1 MTSAF
6 CAAGTPLHSLCA
18 NASISG
24 EMLRLA
30 TQPWADDDFAAWLQ
44 TDALGLSPM
53 QILSQTVHDLG
64 PLPTQN
70 RHSSLCSLT
79 SLPQPLHIHDSCC

>member
-1 MTSAF
+1 
-6 CAAGTPLHSLCA
+6 
-18 NASISG
+18 
-24 EMLRLA
+24 MLRLA

-70 RHSSLCSLT
+70 RHSSL
-79 SLPQPLHIHDSCC
+79 IVN

>member
-1 MTSAF
+1 MSMTSRVL

-24 EMLRLA
+24 EMIRLA
-30 TQPWADDDFAAWLQ
+30 TQRWADDDFAAWLQ
-44 TDALGLSPM
+44 TDALGLTPM

-64 PLPTQN
+64 ALASQAPGAL
-70 RHSSLCSLT
+70 SASLT
-79 SLPQPLHIHDSCC
+79 GLS

>member
-1 MTSAF
+1 
-6 CAAGTPLHSLCA
+6 
-18 NASISG
+18 
-24 EMLRLA
+24 MLRLA

-64 PLPTQN
+64 ALPTPN
-70 RHSSLCSLT
+70 RHSSL
-79 SLPQPLHIHDSCC
+79 IVNN